1 MNPSLAALLCLGTL
15 PTPRLWAEPG
25 SVIPWGKPVNL
36 WCEGTLKAQDCRL
49 EKQGIQ
55 VPWDSQQPLKP
66 RNKAKF
72 SVEYMTEH
80 YAGRYRCYYR
90 TPAGWSE
97 RSEPLEL
104 VVTGV
109 YGKPSLSALPSP
121 VVTSGGTVTLQCGSW
136 WKYDR
141 FILTEE
147 GEDGLSRTLDSQPGP
162 SGQVQALFP
171 VGPVT
176 PGHRWTFRCYGYYW
190 RRPQVWSEPSDPLEL
205 LVSGP
210 SGDPVS
216 PASAGLGRHLTLLIG
231 ASVAFVLLLLL
242 LLLLLLVLRHRR
254 QGKSREVERDAAVK
268 DSQPEDGVELDARSP
283 PDEDAQGA
291 VYAQVKHWAPRGS
304 GASPPAPLWGELL
317 DPEDRQAAEDRRT
330 DAQAVAPEGPQD
342 VTCWTLRRGSD
353 GALLRRLPP
362 GPGPSPPSP
371 VCTLPWCPLTLE
383 PSPGTLGD
391 AWAGTD
397 RAPEAEAS

>member
-1 MNPSLAALLCLGTL
+1 MNPSLAALLCLGLSLGPRTRVQAGTL

-268 DSQPEDGVELDARSP
+268 DSQPEDGVELDARVRP
-283 PDEDAQGA
+283 CPHPGHRDFC
-291 VYAQVKHWAPRGS
+291 H
-304 GASPPAPLWGELL
+304 LL
-317 DPEDRQAAEDRRT
+317 
-330 DAQAVAPEGPQD
+330 
-342 VTCWTLRRGSD
+342 
-353 GALLRRLPP
+353 
-362 GPGPSPPSP
+362 
-371 VCTLPWCPLTLE
+371 
-383 PSPGTLGD
+383 
-391 AWAGTD
+391 
-397 RAPEAEAS
+397 